1 MDWDAVGRDSLAAAR
16 ELQNSRPRSAVCRS
30 YYAAHAVLASVLVA
44 AGYVPGANRQTPPH
58 EAQAKLIGLH
68 LAARGQ
74 RFVRE
79 LRTIVRRLYVARIDA
94 DYDRRTTVDRSVAKR
109 AVRDAH
115 VVFLMLGV
123 TP

>member
-1 MDWDAVGRDSLAAAR
+1 MNWNAIGRDSLVAAR
-16 ELQNSRPRSAVCRS
+16 ELQSSRPRSAVSRS
-30 YYAAHAVLASVLVA
+30 YYAAHAVLASALVV
-44 AGYVPGANRQTPPH
+44 AGYVPAGNRQTPPH
-58 EAQAKLIGLH
+58 AAQAKLIGLH
-68 LAARGQ
+68 LATRGQ
-74 RFVRE
+74 WFVRE
-79 LRTIVRRLYVARIDA
+79 LRTIVRRLYAARIDA